1 MLPIFQEPATYWKPQ
16 PYRFLP
22 FRFIDLDDGKV
33 LVNLVGEHEIIERHA
48 FEQLIDRTLAP
59 DSDAYLNLKAK
70 HFLAD
75 TDSDTPVRLLA
86 TKLRTKY
93 SHLAGFTKLHIFVVT
108 LRCDHSC
115 HYCQVSRVTAARS
128 KYDMSRESADRALD
142 FVFRAPSRHQK
153 IEFQGGEPLLN
164 FELIRYV
171 VEEASRRNEELDD
184 ECRKSFR
191 FVIAT
196 NLAAISDEIL
206 AFGARYQIDFST
218 SIDGPAF
225 IHNANRP
232 RPENDAYER
241 TVAGIARVRE
251 ALGHDAVAAVMTT
264 TRLSLGHPEE
274 IVDAYVNLGFNHI
287 FLRPISPYG
296 FAIKTAHRTGYDRST
311 FLEFYFRALQHVID
325 LNRDGTRI
333 VEVYAQILLTKMLTP
348 YATSY
353 VDLQSPAGAGI
364 GAVVYNY
371 DGDVY
376 ASDESRMLAEMGDK
390 SFRLGSLHS
399 NSYEEIFGGETLR
412 NIVASSMNFAMP
424 ACSDCAYQLFCGAD
438 PIENH
443 ATQGDI
449 VGHRATSDFCSRN
462 MGIISQLLRLYHDSD
477 PFYRELF
484 HSWTLGASPSDL
496 LPTSAVM
503 T

>member
-1 MLPIFQEPATYWKPQ
+1 MLPIFQEPPTYWKPQ

-22 FRFIDLDDGKV
+22 FRFITLDDRMI
-33 LVNLVGEHEIIERHA
+33 LVNLVGEHELVERQQ
-48 FEQLIDRTLAP
+48 FDRFIARSLSP
-59 DSDAYLNLKAK
+59 GSDVYLNLKAK

-75 TDSDTPVRLLA
+75 TDSDTPIRLLA
-86 TKLRTKY
+86 TKLRTKF

-128 KYDMSRESADRALD
+128 KYDMTRESADRALD
-142 FVFRAPSRHQK
+142 FVFRAPSCRQK

-164 FELIRYV
+164 FDTIKYV
-171 VEEASRRNEELDD
+171 VEEATRRNALLHEDKQ
-184 ECRKSFR
+184 KSFQ

-196 NLAAISDEIL
+196 NLSAISDEIL
-206 AFGARYQIDFST
+206 AFAAQHQIDFST

-232 RPENDAYER
+232 RPEHDAYER
-241 TVAGIARVRE
+241 TVRGIARVRD

-264 TRLSLGHPEE
+264 TRLSLAHPED
-274 IVDAYVNLGFNHI
+274 IVNEYVALGFNHI

-296 FAIKTAHRTGYDRST
+296 FAIKTAHRTGYDRSS
-311 FLEFYFRALQHVID
+311 FLQFYFRALHRIIA
-325 LNRDGTRI
+325 LNREGVRI

-348 YATSY
+348 FATSY
-353 VDLQSPAGAGI
+353 VDLQSPSGAGI

-390 SFRLGSLHS
+390 TFRLGSLHS
-399 NSYEEIFGGETLR
+399 NTYEEIFGGETLR
-412 NIVASSMNFAMP
+412 TLVASSMNLAMP
-424 ACSDCAYQLFCGAD
+424 ACADCAYQPYCGAD

-443 ATQGDI
+443 ATQGDV
-449 VGHRATSDFCSRN
+449 VGHRPSSDFCSRN
-462 MGIISQLLRLYHDSD
+462 MGIISQLLRLYHDPD
-477 PFYRELF
+477 PYYKELF
-484 HSWTLGASPSDL
+484 HSWTLGESLSDL
-496 LPTSAVM
+496 FQTPLVRD
-503 T
+503 

>member
-1 MLPIFQEPATYWKPQ
+1 MLPVFNDRAHYWQPQ
-16 PYRFLP
+16 PYRLLP
-22 FRFIDLDDGKV
+22 FTFIDLDDRRV
-33 LVNLVGEHEIIERHA
+33 VVNLVGEHEIIGHEDFQRLLNRSLSP
-48 FEQLIDRTLAP
+48 E
-59 DSDAYLNLKAK
+59 SDTYLNLKAK

-75 TDSDTPVRLLA
+75 TDSDTPVRMLA

-115 HYCQVSRVTAARS
+115 HYCQVSRVTATKA
-128 KYDMSRESADRALD
+128 KYDMSRASADRALD
-142 FVFRAPSRHQK
+142 LVFRSPSRYQK
-153 IEFQGGEPLLN
+153 LEFQGGEPLLN
-164 FELIRYV
+164 FELIRYI
-171 VEEASRRNEELDD
+171 VEQAIHRNAQLDAD
-184 ECRKSFR
+184 RQKSLR

-196 NLAAISDEIL
+196 NLAAINDEIL
-206 AFGARYQIDFST
+206 EFARQNEIDFST

-225 IHNANRP
+225 IHNVNRP
-232 RPENDAYER
+232 RPDNDAYER
-241 TVAGIARVRE
+241 TVRGIARVRE

-264 TRLSLGHPEE
+264 SRLSLGHPEE
-274 IVDAYVNLGFNHI
+274 IVDEYADLGFNHI

-296 FAIKTAHRTGYDRST
+296 FAIKTARRTGYDRT
-311 FLEFYFRALQHVID
+311 AFMEFYNRAFQRIIE
-325 LNRDGTRI
+325 LNRSGTRL

-376 ASDESRMLAEMGDK
+376 ASDESRMLSEMGDK
-390 SFRLGSLHS
+390 SFRLGSLHTD
-399 NSYEEIFGGETLR
+399 SYEEIFGGETLK
-412 NIVASSMNFAMP
+412 NLVSSSMNFAMP
-424 ACSDCAYQLFCGAD
+424 ACADCAYQSFCGAD

-449 VGHRATSDFCSRN
+449 VGHRPTSDFCARN
-462 MGIISQLLRLYHDSD
+462 MGIISLLLRLYHGSD
-477 PFYRELF
+477 PYYRELF
-484 HSWTLGASPSDL
+484 HAWTLGASPADL
-496 LPTSAVM
+496 LPERIVTV
-503 T
+503 